1 MKKII
6 QIAKLELSLLFYSPI
21 AWLLILVLFM
31 QMALANLSAIEDLQ
45 YLLGLKVDLS
55 GLTDKLFT
63 TSISMGTL
71 PVGIFFAILG
81 SLYLYTPLITMGII
95 SRELNSGTI
104 KLLYSSPV
112 KLSQI
117 VYGKFLAMVVYNL
130 VVVTLM
136 SLFVVLGALFV
147 VHFDYAH
154 VLVALLASFLLLCTY
169 SAIGIFMS
177 SLTTYQVIAAIGTFA
192 VLALM
197 NYIGQ
202 FGQGLDFVR
211 DLTYSLSMPSR
222 AERLVGGLLTSRDVI
237 YYLVV
242 TGIFLGFTIARL
254 QFARVSKSIVR
265 QVLRYVIIL
274 IAGLAIAYISSR
286 QHLIVYYDATYTK
299 ENTITKNTQ
308 EILKAMGDAPI
319 EMTEYINVMDNTY
332 DRGAPVNR
340 IFGIARWEPYL
351 RFKSNIKLNW
361 VYYNGS
367 FDQQAF
373 KERAKQLEV
382 DTADFLS
389 PEATRKQ
396 VDLSGESGRL
406 VIQLKYKGR
415 TTWLRTFEDADF
427 WAKEAEIAAALKR
440 LTCTPPKIVFSTDGY
455 QRSVDKVGDR
465 DYKLFFN
472 VKTSRSALINQGFDI
487 DSVSIEN
494 SEIPKGIAT
503 LVISDPK
510 VTFSKVALTRLQKY
524 IAEGGNLFIAGEPGK
539 QSVLNPIL
547 GMLGVKML
555 EGSVVQRSKDY
566 SYDLVT
572 PKLTPGALVMDPG
585 LTDIYQHKGVVTM
598 PGVSALSDEKEGV
611 FTIHPL
617 LMTDMRRSWIK
628 QGSFVLDSAA
638 LVFDAR
644 VGDQQGAFPTVLK
657 LTRKLNHREQR
668 IIVSG
673 DADFFSNKE
682 GWRNM
687 VKVNNPFTLS
697 VFKWFSYGE
706 FPVQMI
712 KTDPIDNTLKLN
724 GTGVEILQ
732 ILYYGV
738 IPGAILLL
746 GIVLLTRRKRK

>member
-31 QMALANLSAIEDLQ
+31 QMAFANLSAIEDLQ
-45 YLLGLKVDLS
+45 YLLGLKVDLA
-55 GLTDKLFT
+55 GITDKLFT
-63 TSISMGTL
+63 TSIGMGTL

-95 SRELNSGTI
+95 SRELHSGTV

-117 VYGKFLAMVVYNL
+117 VYGKFLAMVTYNL
-130 VVVTLM
+130 VVVALM

-154 VLVALLASFLLLCTY
+154 VLVALLASFLLLCAY

-254 QFARVSKSIVR
+254 QFARVSKSILQ

-286 QHLIVYYDATYTK
+286 QRMIVYYDATYTK

-308 EILKAMGDAPI
+308 EILKAMGDDPI

-332 DRGAPVNR
+332 DRGAPANR
-340 IFGIARWEPYL
+340 IPGMARWEPYL

-389 PEATRKQ
+389 PEAIRKK
-396 VDLSGESGRL
+396 VDLSGETGRL

-440 LTCTPPKIVFSTDGY
+440 LIHTPPKIVFSTDGY

-472 VKTSRSALINQGFDI
+472 VKTSRFALINQGFDI

-510 VTFSKVALTRLQKY
+510 VTFSKIALTRIQKY
-524 IAEGGNLFIAGEPGK
+524 IAEGGNLLIAGEPGK
-539 QSVLNPIL
+539 QNVLNPIL

-555 EGSVVQRSKDY
+555 EGSLVQRSRDY
-566 SYDLVT
+566 AYDLVT
-572 PKLTPGALVMDPG
+572 PKLTAGALVMDPG
-585 LTDIYQHKGVVTM
+585 LTGMYQHKGVVTM
-598 PGVSALSDEKEGV
+598 PGVSALSDEKKGI
-611 FTIHPL
+611 FAIQPL
-617 LMTDMRRSWIK
+617 LITDMNRSWIK
-628 QGSFVLDSAA
+628 RGSFVLDSAA

-644 VGDQQGAFPTVLK
+644 VGDLQGAFPTVLK
-657 LTRKLNHREQR
+657 LTRKLNDREQR

-687 VKVNNPFTLS
+687 MKVNSPFTLS

-712 KTDPIDNTLKLN
+712 KTDPVDNSLKLN
-724 GTGVEILQ
+724 GAGVEILQ
-732 ILYYGV
+732 ILYY
-738 IPGAILLL
+738 L
-746 GIVLLTRRKRK
+746 